1 MVLMQ
6 YFFAT
11 LLILMGGC
19 LPKSPPA
26 TLLQHTQIET
36 TLSVQD
42 STGDWSSASS
52 ELEAEFHRTFRA
64 FGEESGTQQATV
76 QLQLGAH
83 YFSQLQ
89 GQHRWIVSGSIAVV
103 LGDLTEPEVTVKQD
117 LEVPVFLDH
126 PHQGSDDA
134 LLASLPLLKRHVQNL
149 IATATERRPSDN

>member
-1 MVLMQ
+1 MQ
-6 YFFAT
+6 YFFAA

-19 LPKSPPA
+19 LPKAPPPI
-26 TLLQHTQIET
+26 LLQHTQIET

-64 FGEESGTQQATV
+64 FGEETGPQQARV

-89 GQHRWIVSGSIAVV
+89 GQHRWIVSGSIAIV
-103 LGDLTEPEVTVKQD
+103 LGDLAAPEATVKQD
-117 LEVPVFLDH
+117 VEIPVFLDH

-149 IATATERRPSDN
+149 ITTAADRQPSDN